1 MRICQNGA
9 GPHLPAEH
17 WSCHAGAECVVCAR
31 IIIRS
36 SSLVPVPKLKTAE
49 TFIRDFL
56 AAKSRAELNGQPLY
70 RYRIQPEE
78 FDELGAVLTQELRV
92 SEFDQRRIGPKGA
105 MAFCLWASEWWHRN
119 YSAGAWKWMPLL
131 KALGAPELA
140 PGGTRYGELQDLVAR
155 GLRAW
160 GRSVYRVGP
169 SKGYL
174 ATLVCEGGLPLK
186 LILREGTPLRHYLK
200 GVLEEFKHFGATET
214 PARDLAERL
223 RHRLPGSVAPGN
235 RIRTLRRVDRSRLD
249 APTRT
254 WGDRYSSSGS

>member
-140 PGGTRYGELQDLVAR
+140 PGGTRYSELQDLVAR

-160 GRSVYRVGP
+160 GPLRLPSGSVQGLSGDSCVRGWPPHVRPRVPLG
-169 SKGYL
+169 GYL
-174 ATLVCEGGLPLK
+174 FFTVTTSQIMDMWVEGGCYRPAA
-186 LILREGTPLRHYLK
+186 TP
-200 GVLEEFKHFGATET
+200 
-214 PARDLAERL
+214 DS
-223 RHRLPGSVAPGN
+223 GSV
-235 RIRTLRRVDRSRLD
+235 TRVTS
-249 APTRT
+249 
-254 WGDRYSSSGS
+254 